1 MREILLADFY
11 FPCRVEEK
19 VISKSKEREGRDVGG
34 KQDVEGI
41 QFGMFVTCSLL
52 PAEYSLLF
60 PYLSTQMYT
69 HMDKKIGICK
79 FPSKY
84 NFSDI
89 PLEL

>member
-1 MREILLADFY
+1 MLADFC
-11 FPCRVEEK
+11 FPLRVEEK

-41 QFGMFVTCSLL
+41 QFGMFVMCSLL
-52 PAEYSLLF
+52 PTEYSLLF

-69 HMDKKIGICK
+69 RVDKKIGIRK
-79 FPSKY
+79 FLSKY

-89 PLEL
+89 PFKL